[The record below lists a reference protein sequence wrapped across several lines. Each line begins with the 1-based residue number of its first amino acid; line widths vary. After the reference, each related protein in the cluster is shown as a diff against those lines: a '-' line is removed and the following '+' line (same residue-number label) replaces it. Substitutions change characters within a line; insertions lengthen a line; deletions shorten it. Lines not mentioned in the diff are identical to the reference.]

1 MKKVTKL
8 IDDGHA
14 YLWVDY
20 EPKNLGK
27 DVIAIGVSDGGG
39 FSSVYVPISEI
50 ETLKSK
56 LDAFLKGVKNENTK
70 TN

>member
-20 EPKNLGK
+20 EPENLGK
-27 DVIAIGVSDGGG
+27 DVIAIGVSDDGG

-50 ETLKSK
+50 ENLKSK
-56 LDAFLKGVKNENTK
+56 LDMFLEKIKNE
-70 TN
+70 